1 MNHRRRGRVTYR
13 PGKSAGV
20 FGIVWGGIFVLIG
33 LFVAIPTF
41 GAFGILWTVGAAAI
55 TIFNA
60 YQAFGKGYQGP
71 EISFEEDPDAA
82 AAPPEGGAVEQRLQ
96 QLRSLYDQRLITQEE
111 YEEKRKEILDQL

>member
-13 PGKSAGV
+13 PGKTAGV

-82 AAPPEGGAVEQRLQ
+82 APTEAGGTAEQRLQ

-111 YEEKRKEILDQL
+111 YEEKRKEILDRL

>member
-82 AAPPEGGAVEQRLQ
+82 AAPPEEGAVEQRLQ